1 MLSTSRPLDLSTS
14 ARFTLTRYISHIR
27 FLVLL
32 VLSTS
37 SVFAQI
43 TIDPPTRTFT
53 KDGGGGS
60 ILTSGT
66 GTWTASTTASWLTIT
81 PRTTATT
88 GTSCIYTVSAN
99 FSADTRKGV
108 ITLNDKTHTVTQT
121 GYTATLSPT
130 SGSKTLT
137 GGSGTVAITVSP
149 SVSWSATS
157 NSEWV
162 TVSPAGGV
170 SSGTVAYAVAAYTG
184 VTTRTATLTIAGRT
198 FTLSQTG
205 ADVNITPGSA
215 EKAYSSDI
223 VQVSVSALATTTWN
237 VTSNATW
244 ISVIDAGNKFG
255 DSAVTLAVG
264 TNPSYLDRTGTVTI
278 GSATFTIR
286 QSGTP
291 NPVLDILPKEATA
304 DPLGA
309 YGNIAVLATPDG
321 PWTAETLSPW
331 IVISQGASGSGNG
344 NIQYVASANPGL
356 SERIGSIQVT
366 PPVYQPKVDLTQ
378 GLIGWYQGRDDLT
391 GWERHLE
398 NALDDFSFDG
408 RTKVCMNTFGY
419 GDDDYHRTDS
429 AFSIGFGFEVSES
442 GATHRLF
449 SIDHGGGNGSVIY
462 VNEQN
467 KLVVAV
473 NGTTHVS
480 TFAVNINTLYQVLL
494 TQTASRQ
501 AKLHFGA
508 PANDGFAMSPFT
520 FTLAADFYPAATTKN
535 KLKFGHSSFPTPGIL
550 AGKLR
555 DFRIFNRAI
564 TQDEA
569 RALNQQFVSTAYSRY
584 RGIATG
590 RNWDDAAACNSRGEG
605 QYLASPETQYEANL
619 LARLG
624 EDSLESKFVEEVSS
638 PGSGWNYGDAW
649 IGWKRKEHQG
659 LESGFPGFVPAGSSL
674 DGWYHIRG
682 IFDYHGGQFI
692 LIRGNG
698 SLDDTGDGGRYY
710 FTETERPQSVAT
722 TVQAGSVETSTTPL
736 YRYEFKGNALG
747 TTLLPFR
754 LTEASATTDRLG
766 RTGSALK
773 WNATGG
779 GILVEGAQA
788 LHTSQHATYAMW
800 LKFDSLP
807 QTDTVLMK
815 RLQTSDRNPSFALT
829 LTTGGTSLRVQVNND
844 ASKQAIFP
852 ISLSTTRFH
861 HLTVSASVDNIVRV
875 ILDGSEIGNT
885 PLLTG
890 YRFGSWPDSY
900 QSIVINRWNGVLDD
914 LAVYDGA
921 FTVSQIRAIYDLE
934 KPRSVLH
941 TVTQGVVQP
950 ALAPATAI
958 LPAQGGVATA
968 QLTLPSNVTWT
979 AGTSTPW
986 LTILSATSAA
996 GSATLEVEAAA
1007 NPTVYQRTGTVTM
1020 AAQTFTVTQAGLNAS
1035 ITHGDLIFGTDGG
1048 AGWIDVAAEGNGLW
1062 QSVSNVSWLTVAI
1075 GGSGMGSGSVFIVA
1089 DPYTQTSFARVG
1101 SVNIA
1106 GKTVYITQ
1114 RGYTLSISPQVA
1126 QVGSN
1131 SGAGQFGVAA
1141 PIGAVWEAIVAD
1153 PWITLIGGVS
1163 GVGNGTVR
1171 YEVAANETGATRT
1184 GRIIVSG
1191 TQYTITQIT
1200 SLVLTAQ
1207 DDGNGSVVGG
1217 GSYQTNAT
1225 ATLTATPTLGYVF
1238 SHWTGDAVGSAN
1250 PLSVGMNSGK
1260 TVKANFVPT
1269 SAAQVIAANAATSLG
1284 LVPNS
1289 RIAEERLATLN
1300 EVANNPNSFGLYNKD
1315 QMHGL
1320 ALGSPVLEKNAQ
1332 TGKMTLKLGMKRSSN
1347 LQTWSDLGVVSGDVS
1362 VSSGKLN
1369 LSITP
1374 QGNAAFYRL
1383 EGNSG
1388 Q

>member
-1 MLSTSRPLDLSTS
+1 MLSTSRPLHALSAHIRSLVLLLLSTS
-14 ARFTLTRYISHIR
+14 AA
-27 FLVLL
+27 
-32 VLSTS
+32 
-37 SVFAQI
+37 FAQI

-60 ILTSGT
+60 ILTSGM
-66 GTWTASTTASWLTIT
+66 GTWTASTAASWLTIT
-81 PRTTATT
+81 PRITATA

-99 FSADTRKGV
+99 FSADTRQGV
-108 ITLNDKTHTVTQT
+108 ITVNDKTHTVTQT

-255 DSAVTLAVG
+255 DSAVTLAVS

-291 NPVLDILPKEATA
+291 NPVLDILPKEAIA

-408 RTKVCMNTFGY
+408 RTKVYVNTFGY
-419 GDDDYHRTDS
+419 GDDAYHRTDS

-449 SIDHGGGNGSVIY
+449 SIDHGGGNESVIY

-480 TFAVNINTLYQVLL
+480 SHAVNINTLYQVLL

-520 FTLAADFYPAATTKN
+520 FTLAADFFPAATTKN
-535 KLKFGHSSFPTPGIL
+535 NLKFGHSNFPSPGIL
-550 AGKLR
+550 TGKLR
-555 DFRIFNRAI
+555 DFRIFSRTLA
-564 TQDEA
+564 QDEA
-569 RALNQQFVSTAYSRY
+569 KAWNQQFISTAYSRY
-584 RGIATG
+584 KGIASA
-590 RNWDDAAACNSRGEG
+590 RLWHDAATCNSRGEG
-605 QYLASPETQYEANL
+605 QYLASPETQYEAIL

-624 EDSLESKFVEEVSS
+624 EDSLESKFIAEASS

-649 IGWKRKEHQG
+649 MGWKKKEHEPLQ
-659 LESGFPGFVPAGSSL
+659 SGFPGFVPTGSSL
-674 DGWYHIRG
+674 DGWYDRQYYG
-682 IFDYHGGQFI
+682 WNYWGGEFI
-692 LIRGNG
+692 LIRSNG
-698 SLDDTGDGGRYY
+698 SLDDTGDGSRYY
-710 FTETERPQSVAT
+710 FTETERPESVAT
-722 TVQAGSVETSTTPL
+722 TVQAGSVENSTTPL

-747 TTLLPFR
+747 TTRLPFR
-754 LTEASATTDRLG
+754 LTQATATTDRLG

-773 WNATGG
+773 WNTSGG
-779 GILVEGAQA
+779 NIVVEGAQA
-788 LHTSQHATYAMW
+788 PHTSQNATYAMW
-800 LKFDSLP
+800 IKFDSLP
-807 QTDTVLMK
+807 QTDTVLME
-815 RLQTSDRNPSFALT
+815 RAQTSDRNPSFALT
-829 LTTGGTSLRVQVNND
+829 LINGGTSLRVQVNND
-844 ASKQAIFP
+844 GSKQATFP

-861 HLTVSASVDNIVRV
+861 HLAVSASVDNIVRV

-890 YRFGSWPDSY
+890 YRFGSWPESY
-900 QSIVINRWNGVLDD
+900 QSISINRWNGVLDD

-950 ALAPATAI
+950 ALAPASAT

-986 LTILSATSAA
+986 LTILSSPGAA

-1048 AGWIDVAAEGNGLW
+1048 AGWIDVVAEGNGLW

-1207 DDGNGSVVGG
+1207 NDGNGSVTGG

-1225 ATLTATPTLGYVF
+1225 TTLTAIPASGYVF

-1250 PLSVGMNSGK
+1250 PLSVSMNSGK

-1269 SAAQVIAANAATSLG
+1269 AAAQVIATNAATSLG
-1284 LVPNS
+1284 LVPS
-1289 RIAEERLATLN
+1289 SQVADARLATLN
-1300 EVANNPNSFGLYNKD
+1300 EVANNPNSFGLYNKE

-1320 ALGSPVLEKNAQ
+1320 ALGRPVLEKNLQ
-1332 TGKMTLKLGMKRSSN
+1332 TGKMTLKLGMKRSTN
-1347 LQTWSDLGVVSGDVS
+1347 LQTWSDLGLAPGDVS
-1362 VSSGKLN
+1362 VSSGELN

-1374 QGNAAFYRL
+1374 QGSAAFYRL
-1383 EGNSG
+1383 DGSNG